1 MVSASEIDSRITK
14 CQKILAQDPNSQI
27 FAALAEAM
35 RRKGDL
41 EKAFRV
47 CQNGLKVHPSYG
59 SAHVVMAKINLDRQL
74 FDWAEIE
81 ARKAA
86 ECDGWTRATELLM
99 AEIHIY
105 KGEFQPAIKLLTKLH
120 EADPANTQ
128 ITKLLEISRQI
139 PQQHAAQLGEP
150 EQSPPAAVAARSAK
164 AGQMGAS
171 VDKPVIGSS
180 APAAGA
186 GKPRAPLSVEQILE
200 KVIALPSVDGALF
213 INREGLVVKSQW
225 TMRLDSTVCGAIAL
239 EFSRGLEQ
247 TLAGGYFGKVHS
259 VLVETGGPTFYTV
272 RSHQGMFMFVA
283 NSKTNLGALRMKL
296 DALLLGQGGS

>member
-1 MVSASEIDSRITK
+1 MSSASEIDSRISK
-14 CQKILAQDPNSQI
+14 CQKILVQDPNSQI

-47 CQNGLKVHPSYG
+47 CQNGLKVHASYG

-120 EADPANTQ
+120 DADPNNTQ
-128 ITKLLEISRQI
+128 ITKLLDIARQI
-139 PQQHAAQLGEP
+139 PRQQAIHLGEP
-150 EQSPPAAVAARSAK
+150 VLSTPGGKGSISVKTGPRAAKDGVVEAENGPAVEERRPK
-164 AGQMGAS
+164 
-171 VDKPVIGSS
+171 
-180 APAAGA
+180 
-186 GKPRAPLSVEQILE
+186 APLSVEQILE
-200 KVIALPSVDGALF
+200 KVIALPGVDGALF
-213 INREGLVVKSQW
+213 LNREGLVVKSEW
-225 TMRLDSTVCGAIAL
+225 TMRLDLTVCGAIAL
-239 EFSRGLEQ
+239 EFSRGLDQ
-247 TLAGGYFGKVHS
+247 SLASGYFGSVHS

-272 RSHQGMFMFVA
+272 RSHEGMFMFVA

-296 DALLLGQGGS
+296 DALLLGQSRG

>member
-1 MVSASEIDSRITK
+1 MASASEIDSRIVK

-86 ECDGWTRATELLM
+86 ECDGWTRATELLI

-120 EADPANTQ
+120 ESDPANSQ
-128 ITKLLEISRQI
+128 ITKLLEIARQI
-139 PQQHAAQLGEP
+139 PQQHQALIGEKAVSGAHKAPVAEPGGTGELADKTTIVTDAMATP
-150 EQSPPAAVAARSAK
+150 E
-164 AGQMGAS
+164 
-171 VDKPVIGSS
+171 DKPST
-180 APAAGA
+180 
-186 GKPRAPLSVEQILE
+186 PLSVEQILE
-200 KVIALPSVDGALF
+200 KVISLPGVDGTLF
-213 INREGLVVKSQW
+213 INREGLVVKSEW

-239 EFSRGLEQ
+239 EFSRGLDQ
-247 TLAGGYFGKVHS
+247 SLTAGFFGKVHS
-259 VLVETGGPTFYTV
+259 VLVETGGHTFYTV
-272 RSHQGMFMFVA
+272 RSHEGMFMFVA

-296 DALLLGQGGS
+296 DALLLGQGGC

>member
-1 MVSASEIDSRITK
+1 MASASEIDSRIVK

-41 EKAFRV
+41 KKAFRV

-86 ECDGWTRATELLM
+86 ECDGWSRATELLM
-99 AEIHIY
+99 SEIHIY
-105 KGEFQPAIKLLTKLH
+105 KGEFQPAIKLLSKLN
-120 EADPANTQ
+120 ESDPDNTH
-128 ITKLLEISRQI
+128 ISKLLEIARQI

-150 EQSPPAAVAARSAK
+150 VKAPFAAEP
-164 AGQMGAS
+164 
-171 VDKPVIGSS
+171 DSS
-180 APAAGA
+180 ARDQAKGTIPSKTAVGESIAEGEA
-186 GKPRAPLSVEQILE
+186 ESGKPLTVEQILE
-200 KVIALPSVDGALF
+200 KVISLPGVDGTLF
-213 INREGLVVKSQW
+213 LNREGLVVKSEW
-225 TMRLDSTVCGAIAL
+225 SMRLDSTVCGAIAL
-239 EFSRGLEQ
+239 EFSRGLDQ
-247 TLAGGYFGKVHS
+247 TLAAGYFGKVHS

-272 RSHQGMFMFVA
+272 RSHEGMFMFVA

-296 DALLLGQGGS
+296 DALLLGQGGN